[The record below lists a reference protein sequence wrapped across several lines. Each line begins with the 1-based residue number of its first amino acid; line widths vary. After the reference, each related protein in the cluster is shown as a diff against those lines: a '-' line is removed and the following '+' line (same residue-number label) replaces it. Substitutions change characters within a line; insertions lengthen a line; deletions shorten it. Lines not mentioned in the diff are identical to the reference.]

1 MVNNH
6 SYTLDRVFSALSD
19 PTRRAI
25 LDRLKQGSC
34 TAGELAK
41 PFAISLPAISKHL
54 RVLEHA
60 GLISRT
66 REGRT
71 QLCAFDIHTLREAA
85 RWLEHY
91 RHFWDH
97 NLDALEQFL
106 VKKKL

>member
-6 SYTLDRVFSALSD
+6 SHTLDSVFSALSD

-25 LDRLKQGSC
+25 LERVRQGTC

-41 PFAISLPAISKHL
+41 PFDISLPAISRHL

-71 QLCAFDIHTLREAA
+71 QLCTFDIHTLREAA
-85 RWLEHY
+85 RWLERY
-91 RHFWDH
+91 RRFWDH
-97 NLDALEQFL
+97 NLDALEEYL
-106 VKKKL
+106 VKKKQ